1 MGKNILIAVVALVVG
16 IVIGAAVKTAT
27 TPVTTTGGVTFEDE
41 TFLGDVTISGT
52 VSSADLTASDDLT
65 VTDDVTVSGKV
76 TVAGHIVNTTDS
88 ITATTTLTGD
98 SSTLQLLGASAEQVT
113 ITLPAA
119 TAGYHFTFV
128 VTGALTGPTYLI
140 DSAEG
145 DNIEGILMVNDADV
159 VCSGEDQLNIITD
172 GEVVG
177 DRVEIVSDG
186 TSWYIMDSDVDAAG
200 KMTCTDP
207 S

>member
-1 MGKNILIAVVALVVG
+1 MFDLIKKQGIGILAIVIVVIALVMGGNDVASLG
-16 IVIGAAVKTAT
+16 SES
-27 TPVTTTGGVTFEDE
+27 VTTISNPHTFTNAITHSGLTTMSGGVVYDT
-41 TFLGDVTISGT
+41 G
-52 VSSADLTASDDLT
+52 A
-65 VTDDVTVSGKV
+65 
-76 TVAGHIVNTTDS
+76 
-88 ITATTTLTGD
+88 ITATTTLTSASD
-98 SSTLQLLGASAEQVT
+98 NVQMLPASANMST

-119 TAGYHFTFV
+119 TDGLRFDFL
-128 VTGALTGPTYLI
+128 VTGALTGSSVVI

-159 VCSGEDQLNIITD
+159 VCAGEDQLNIVTD

-177 DRVEIVSDG
+177 DYVKLVSDG
-186 TSWYIMDSDVDAAG
+186 SSWYIIGSDIDAAG